1 VIFAANGEIV
11 IIWLGSALSPQV
23 LRDLYGVEHLDDLDV
38 RMASVALQNALR
50 MEVSLTRM
58 TR

>member
-1 VIFAANGEIV
+1 VIIAANGEIV

-38 RMASVALQNALR
+38 RMASVALQMHYAWQC
-50 MEVSLTRM
+50 S
-58 TR
+58 